1 MIAAMTSP
9 AGTPPPQPGSRVPG
23 QGRPTLEQ
31 VAARAGVSRATVS
44 RVVNKAASVD
54 PRLAERVTRAVE
66 ELRYVP
72 NPAARALMT
81 RRTDTVVLVAAESSS
96 RFFAD
101 PFFAAV
107 VRGVSQELARTGLHL
122 VLSVAQDRED
132 VDRVERFVQGGHVD
146 GALVL
151 SEHDQLDVVGR
162 LSATG
167 VPVVVGGRPFRTDVG
182 VSYVDHDNRRGGEL
196 AAQRLLAVGRT
207 RLGTVSGPG
216 DMTAA
221 VDRLEGFRSALG
233 RRFDA
238 ELVEEADFTTLGA
251 AAATGA
257 LLARRPDLDGLFV
270 ASDTM
275 AVGVLNRLR
284 EEGRRVPDDVAVV
297 GFDDAE
303 VAAVSSPPLT
313 TVRQH
318 STEQGRLMAQVLVH
332 RLGRP
337 VPGMMPEL
345 AADPDATGLVLDV
358 DLIIRATA

>member
-1 MIAAMTSP
+1 MTSS
-9 AGTPPPQPGSRVPG
+9 AGPPHADAGPRTPG
-23 QGRPTLEQ
+23 QSRPTLEQ

-44 RVVNKAASVD
+44 RVVNKAESVD

-72 NPAARALMT
+72 NLAARTLMT
-81 RRTDTVVLVAAESSS
+81 RRTDTVVLVAAESST

-107 VRGVSQELARTGLHL
+107 VRGVSQELARAGLHL

-132 VDRVERFVQGGHVD
+132 VERVEAFVQGGHVD

-151 SEHDQLDVVGR
+151 SEHDHLDTAGR
-162 LSATG
+162 LRAAG
-167 VPVVVGGRPFRTDVG
+167 VPVVVGGRPFRTDVDVG
-182 VSYVDHDNRRGGEL
+182 YVDHDNRRGGEL

-207 RLGTVSGPG
+207 HLGTISGPG

-221 VDRLEGFRSALG
+221 VDRLAGFRSALG
-233 RRFDA
+233 GRFDP
-238 ELVEEADFTTLGA
+238 ELVEEADFTTAGGGVA
-251 AAATGA
+251 VAA
-257 LLARRPDLDGLFV
+257 LLARRPDVDGLFV

-284 EEGRRVPDDVAVV
+284 DEGRRVPEDVAVV

-318 STEQGRLMAQVLVH
+318 STEQGRLMAQLLVH

-337 VPGMMPEL
+337 VRDMMPEL
-345 AADPDATGLVLDV
+345 AADPDAVGLVLDV
-358 DLIIRATA
+358 DLVVRATA